1 VEHVST
7 TWTATFRVAVRYPAA
22 ERYLAFTG
30 AGIRGSFSGTFEAAT
45 QIGIDPAPPITAQR
59 GRVDVPGRCA

>member
-22 ERYLAFTG
+22 ERYLAFNST
-30 AGIRGSFSGTFEAAT
+30 GIRGSFSGTFDAAT
-45 QIGIDPAPPITAQR
+45 QKGMDPPPPITVER
-59 GRVDVPGRCA
+59 DRVDVPGRRA